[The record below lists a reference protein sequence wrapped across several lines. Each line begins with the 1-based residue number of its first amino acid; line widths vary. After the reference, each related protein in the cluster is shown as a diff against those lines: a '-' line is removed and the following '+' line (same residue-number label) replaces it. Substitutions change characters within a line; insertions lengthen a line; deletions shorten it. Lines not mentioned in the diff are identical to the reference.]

1 MSISTANHADVYTDF
16 QGLAKLRAEAR
27 GDSPKALREVARQF
41 EALFL
46 QQMLKS
52 MREASMGEGL
62 MDNDQSRLYQGMY
75 DQQLGIEL
83 SKGRGLGL
91 AETLMRQL
99 GQQMPERQAGAPVT
113 MARPES
119 GHGHAAPATGPGRN
133 GLVLAGVPGRIAPV
147 PADAPMASEA
157 SRVREE
163 RDWRPESVQEFVQ
176 ALRPHAERAA
186 ARLGTTPEVLI
197 AQSALETGWGRAI
210 PRHDDGSPSYNLFGI
225 KADGRWD
232 GDRVAVQTMEFRDG
246 VMQRERAA
254 FRSYDSLAESFDDY
268 VNFLQQNPRYRQ
280 ALEAAGDAAR
290 YVHELQQAGYATD
303 PDYADKIQ
311 SILGGERLASALQ
324 ADRFEGVRS

>member
-1 MSISTANHADVYTDF
+1 MSISAANHADVYTDF

-27 GDSPKALREVARQF
+27 RDTPEALREVARQF

-52 MREASMGEGL
+52 MREASAGEGL
-62 MDNDQSRLYQGMY
+62 MDNDQSKMYQGMY
-75 DQQLGIEL
+75 DQQLSIEL

-99 GQQMPERQAGAPVT
+99 GQQMPERQADSPAPL
-113 MARPES
+113 ARAES
-119 GHGHAAPATGPGRN
+119 GLGHAAPRLDVGRN
-133 GLVLAGVPGRIAPV
+133 GPGLASIPTRMAPAPGHASV
-147 PADAPMASEA
+147 AFDAT
-157 SRVREE
+157 RVRHLQ
-163 RDWRPESVQEFVQ
+163 DWRPESPQAFVQ

-197 AQSALETGWGRAI
+197 AQSALETGWGRAM
-210 PRHDDGSPSYNLFGI
+210 PRHEDGSPSYNLFGI

-232 GDRVAVQTMEFRDG
+232 GGRVAVPTMEFRDG

-268 VNFLQQNPRYRQ
+268 VNFLQQNPRYQQ
-280 ALEAAGDAAR
+280 ALQAAGNGSD
-290 YVHELQQAGYATD
+290 YVRELQNAGYATD
-303 PDYADKIQ
+303 PEYADKINA
-311 SILGGERLASALQ
+311 ILGSERLAAAL
-324 ADRFEGVRS
+324 EVKHG

>member
-1 MSISTANHADVYTDF
+1 MSISAANHADVYTDF

-27 GDSPKALREVARQF
+27 SDSPKALREVARQF

-52 MREASMGEGL
+52 MREASTGEGL
-62 MDNDQSRLYQGMY
+62 MDNDQSKMYQGMY

-99 GQQMPERQAGAPVT
+99 GQQMPGRQAD
-113 MARPES
+113 
-119 GHGHAAPATGPGRN
+119 APATVARTDTGP
-133 GLVLAGVPGRIAPV
+133 VHA
-147 PADAPMASEA
+147 MASRNA
-157 SRVREE
+157 PDFDRIPARVTPAQGHAPAAFDATRVRHVQ
-163 RDWRPESVQEFVQ
+163 DWRPESPQAFVQ

-197 AQSALETGWGRAI
+197 AQSALETGWGRAM
-210 PRHDDGSPSYNLFGI
+210 PRHEDGSPSYNLFGI

-232 GDRVAVQTMEFRDG
+232 GGRVAVPTMEFRDG

-254 FRSYDSLAESFDDY
+254 FRSYDSLAQSFDDY

-280 ALEAAGDAAR
+280 ALQAAGNGAD
-290 YVHELQQAGYATD
+290 YVRELQDAGYATD
-303 PDYADKIQ
+303 PAYADKINA
-311 SILGGERLASALQ
+311 ILGGERLAA
-324 ADRFEGVRS
+324 AFEVKHG

>member
-1 MSISTANHADVYTDF
+1 MSISAANHADVYTDF

-27 GDSPKALREVARQF
+27 RDTPEALREVARQF

-52 MREASMGEGL
+52 MREASVGEGEGEGL
-62 MDNDQSRLYQGMY
+62 MDNDQSRMYQGMY
-75 DQQLGIEL
+75 DQQLSIEL

-99 GQQMPERQAGAPVT
+99 GQQMPERQADAPASLARAESGPGHAVPRLDLSSNGLGLASIPTRMASAPSHAPV
-113 MARPES
+113 AFD
-119 GHGHAAPATGPGRN
+119 AT
-133 GLVLAGVPGRIAPV
+133 
-147 PADAPMASEA
+147 
-157 SRVREE
+157 RVRHMQ
-163 RDWRPESVQEFVQ
+163 DWRPESPQAFVQ

-197 AQSALETGWGRAI
+197 AQSALETGWGRAM
-210 PRHDDGSPSYNLFGI
+210 PRHGDGSPSYNLFGI

-232 GDRVAVQTMEFRDG
+232 GGRVAVPTMEFRDG

-268 VNFLQQNPRYRQ
+268 VNFLQQNPRYQQ
-280 ALEAAGDAAR
+280 ALQAAGNGAD
-290 YVHELQQAGYATD
+290 YVRELQNAGYATD
-303 PDYADKIQ
+303 PGYADKINA
-311 SILGGERLASALQ
+311 ILGGERLAAAL
-324 ADRFEGVRS
+324 EVKNG